1 MAALAARA
9 TVIRVAVC
17 EGMLLYVRV
26 CGFMF
31 TPHVFNHMLTMQPVI
46 IASVCSICFFGLAAL
61 VFASPMAASIDLTP
75 PPAATDAPANEAGGH
90 HRQKFG
96 AVYSNRMCV
105 NGCACV

>member
-1 MAALAARA
+1 MAARA

-17 EGMLLYVRV
+17 EGMLLYVCV

-75 PPAATDAPANEAGGH
+75 QPAGTDAPANEAGGH